1 MLFILMFKVNS
12 EKYNISASES
22 LHVKN
27 KLLDKFLKMR
37 HKHMMVYD
45 SEKTLMLGKIEDRR
59 RRRQQGMR
67 RLDGIVDSMDV
78 SLSKLQEMLKQRE
91 AWCATVHG
99 VGA

>member
-1 MLFILMFKVNS
+1 
-12 EKYNISASES
+12 
-22 LHVKN
+22 
-27 KLLDKFLKMR
+27 
-37 HKHMMVYD
+37 MMVYD

>member
-1 MLFILMFKVNS
+1 
-12 EKYNISASES
+12 
-22 LHVKN
+22 
-27 KLLDKFLKMR
+27 
-37 HKHMMVYD
+37 MMVYD
-45 SEKTLMLGKIEDRR
+45 SEKTLMLGKIEDRL

-67 RLDGIVDSMDV
+67 RLDGIIDSMDV